1 MEHKPIKRHEALQNL
16 SREHHEILTFGLR
29 LKKGIQK
36 EANLKIMNAYIDW
49 FWESYLESH
58 FQLEENQLF
67 PLYKDS
73 NLILQAESQHQELEV
88 YFQKKNRN
96 VAEIKLMYLLLEK
109 HIRFEERTLF
119 NKIQNELSAKE
130 LKHFEE
136 KHLTQQVCPF
146 WKDSFWKE

>member
-67 PLYKDS
+67 PLYKYS

-88 YFQKKNRN
+88 YFQKRTD
-96 VAEIKLMYLLLEK
+96 LLCK
-109 HIRFEERTLF
+109 VLF
-119 NKIQNELSAKE
+119 FKV
-130 LKHFEE
+130 F
-136 KHLTQQVCPF
+136 
-146 WKDSFWKE
+146 